1 MENDP
6 AYAKRLEEILASR
19 VEFAKLELEAGTPSD
34 SRNNTTKR
42 ARHEAVWPPQSAV
55 IGGSSSS
62 TLGDDVEMRSTSSGK
77 RSLEPGGCDD
87 DMVCGLEVCDELDE
101 CNAYRNDCEGDYTD
115 KMTGAT
121 LLREDVAKARAE
133 KRYDKFEAHEE
144 VTDETCL
151 SRTGRKPISCR
162 WKDINKGGNEH
173 VEVRSR
179 LIGREIKQ
187 NGADSYFAGTP
198 LLARVHYV
206 ISGAPTKSK
215 TGERRQ
221 LMVLDAKR
229 TFLHDDALADTYVKP
244 PHPARH

>member
-1 MENDP
+1 MKLFGRHNLQSSVDP
-6 AYAKRLEEILASR
+6 
-19 VEFAKLELEAGTPSD
+19 
-34 SRNNTTKR
+34 R
-42 ARHEAVWPPQSAV
+42 AA
-55 IGGSSSS
+55 
-62 TLGDDVEMRSTSSGK
+62 LGDNVEMRSTSSGN

-87 DMVCGLEVCDELDE
+87 NMVCGLEVCDELDE

-133 KRYDKFEAHEE
+133 EMAWYDKFEAHEE

-187 NGADSYFAGTP
+187 NGAVERNTSHTFF
-198 LLARVHYV
+198 LMHLAHV
-206 ISGAPTKSK
+206 ITLTSWLKVSQV
-215 TGERRQ
+215 RMRSIY
-221 LMVLDAKR
+221 MSSMMSHV
-229 TFLHDDALADTYVKP
+229 
-244 PHPARH
+244 